1 MTKLQLTAA
10 AAVVAALLAAPM
22 FAQESP
28 GASYGHY
35 RVYTDQ
41 GEARALE
48 IAKTMEAALSV
59 FNDQFRFELT
69 GLKYELR
76 VRLFGKRQDFDS
88 YLQGVIGET
97 RPDFVFISYRDPNR
111 SELVGFERP
120 PAELHRSL
128 LHYGLIQ
135 FLSSFAPSA
144 PLWLSEGMAAY
155 LEASRL
161 EGGRFGWQ
169 LNYAWLDS
177 LKGMLKSG
185 QGRLPLA
192 ELLTLDKARAARD
205 IAVFYPTAWGLV
217 QFLAESPDKRYNR
230 LLWDSISALQSGLS
244 LAENSAWVKAR
255 AFDWVDAEGLERD
268 FTAYI
273 LGLKTFNDLVREGTD
288 LFSAAKLDEAEKTF
302 TAAQALRS
310 DNYTPP
316 YYLGLIAYQRK
327 AYARAAEHY
336 LRAQELGIEGALI
349 QYALGVNAFA
359 DKKYEQAA
367 AYLKKSKELNPK
379 AYGDK
384 ADALLKRIEAL
395 K

>member
-10 AAVVAALLAAPM
+10 AAVVAALLATPV

-28 GASYGHY
+28 GASYGRY
-35 RVYTDQ
+35 RVYSDQ

-48 IAKTMEAALSV
+48 IAKTMEAALAF
-59 FNDQFRFELT
+59 FNDQFRFELA
-69 GLKYELR
+69 GLGYELR
-76 VRLFGKRQDFDS
+76 VRLFAKRQDFDS

-155 LEASRL
+155 LEAARL
-161 EGGRFGWQ
+161 EGGRFSWQ

-205 IAVFYPTAWGLV
+205 IAVFYPTAWGFV

-230 LLWDSISALQSGLS
+230 LLWDSISALQPGLS

-268 FTAYI
+268 FAAYI

-327 AYARAAEHY
+327 AYARAAEYY